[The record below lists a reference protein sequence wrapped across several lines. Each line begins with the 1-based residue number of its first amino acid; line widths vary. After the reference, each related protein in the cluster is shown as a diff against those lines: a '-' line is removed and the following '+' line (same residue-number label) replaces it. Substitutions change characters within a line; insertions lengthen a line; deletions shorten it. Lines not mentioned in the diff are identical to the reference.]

1 LEKNMV
7 ILVSACLLGTAC
19 RYDGASRPCEAVIAL
34 KQKHTVIPVCPEV
47 LGGLPTPRIPA
58 ERVDDRVVRRDG
70 VDVSA
75 EYERGAREVLRLAQ
89 LNGARVAILK
99 EKSPACG
106 SGQIYDGSFTATLTD
121 GDGVCAALLKEH
133 GIRVLGESELGLF
146 DGENEA

>member
-1 LEKNMV
+1 
-7 ILVSACLLGTAC
+7 
-19 RYDGASRPCEAVIAL
+19 
-34 KQKHTVIPVCPEV
+34 
-47 LGGLPTPRIPA
+47 
-58 ERVDDRVVRRDG
+58 VRRDG
-70 VDVSA
+70 VDVSD

-89 LNGARVAILK
+89 LNGARVAVLK

-133 GIRVLGESELGLF
+133 GIRVLGESELGLL